1 MWEPGFK
8 FTRQWRQ
15 EYKINRLYLGAVKR
29 YYPPPDTTQIL
40 CQSYLADTVFRIFTL
55 SSPEPL
61 GLIFVT
67 DEWAPRFKTTL
78 PKETMGSGDE
88 NGICK
93 ETLPDISSGYTHGN
107 WHLGKFQDC
116 FSLKRNDWE
125 LKWNRKKIYCKN
137 CCSSKLNCNYSY
149 LKSKQLM

>member
-67 DEWAPRFKTTL
+67 DEWSRYQKKRWAPGTR
-78 PKETMGSGDE
+78 MGFVKKRCQTFRADIRMGIDTWE
-88 NGICK
+88 NFRIVF
-93 ETLPDISSGYTHGN
+93 H
-107 WHLGKFQDC
+107 
-116 FSLKRNDWE
+116 
-125 LKWNRKKIYCKN
+125 
-137 CCSSKLNCNYSY
+137 
-149 LKSKQLM
+149 

>member
-67 DEWAPRFKTTL
+67 DEWNL
-78 PKETMGSGDE
+78 S
-88 NGICK
+88 
-93 ETLPDISSGYTHGN
+93 
-107 WHLGKFQDC
+107 FQDHVT
-116 FSLKRNDWE
+116 KRNDGLWGRE
-125 LKWNRKKIYCKN
+125 WDL
-137 CCSSKLNCNYSY
+137 
-149 LKSKQLM
+149 